1 MARHALVA
9 TRARSVTIDPHAR
22 TTNGLQ
28 KSRFLER
35 GADPGAAQFLRD
47 DSVDIVINEYQAK
60 YYAHELQRSYAND
73 HVGKLAGLLFD
84 AQVEP
89 KPHQI
94 DAALFALQTPFLP
107 GVILAD
113 EVGLGKTIEAGIVIS
128 QYWAERKRNVLIITP
143 SSLRQQWQQELFEKF
158 LIPATILE
166 PKSKD
171 SLLARAGGRSAE
183 VLICSYE
190 FALRNEQALLK
201 SWDLVVADEAHRLRN
216 FWTGKTKAADAV
228 AHIVRGAH
236 KTVLLTATPLQNK
249 LEELYGLVSVF
260 DPSYFYSL
268 DAFRERYVKHRD
280 GSGDDLAERVA
291 TISKRTLRRD
301 ADKYI
306 HFTKRMPLTV
316 EFTPSPAEVKLYAL
330 VNDYLQRDE
339 LFAFAGSQRHLSAL
353 VIRKRLGS
361 STYAV
366 ASTLENIANRLAS
379 EVAAGQLRDARGG
392 LVVADFDGDELTNE
406 ELEEAEE
413 IDSEPAN
420 SPSQFGSGSSVKL
433 DAATL
438 DAMKAE
444 VAELR
449 DYAALARSITV
460 NQKAVKLAEALDK
473 GFERLR
479 ELGAPEKAIIF
490 TDSTKTQEYIA
501 RALTESGRG
510 DGIVL
515 FNGSNGSPEQT
526 AIYQAWMKANKEGD
540 LVTGIPAVDRR
551 KALVD
556 YFRTQ
561 GTIMIATEAAAEGIN
576 LQFCSMVVNYD
587 LPWNPQRVE
596 QRIGRAHRFGQKHNV
611 VVVNFSNKGNVAEQR
626 ILELLANKFHLF
638 ESVFGASD
646 EVLGAI
652 EDGLD
657 FEKKISDILRRC
669 RTAEDLDVAFKEL
682 EAQYATEISAE
693 MATAK
698 AKVFDNL
705 DPHVQDRLKAYDA
718 QSGDVL
724 GGFERLLLAVT
735 RHGLDDFA
743 TFEGDGR
750 AFVLHD
756 SPITD
761 APTGQYFFK
770 SQPLENAHQYR
781 FASPLAQHVLETAKT
796 AETPARELV
805 FSLSQSER
813 ASSAVRALAGVGG
826 ELTVGLATFTM
837 KARDEDVSESYMLAG
852 ALIDGDGHGK
862 GDSDGSESGRWL
874 DDEYVADILD
884 LACIEIGD
892 SATQIDEARFSPYL
906 IERRGQ
912 LEKEVQGRNSRYY
925 DQQEELLYRN
935 QQDRKAEHEGT
946 VRDFRAKEKDARKL
960 SRLTDDPMEQLR
972 LKKEAR
978 KWEQRVEDADEAFR
992 ETRKKLRDEADKYL
1006 ELIEQALKGTQ
1017 TTEHLFSIRWRIT
1030 E

>member
-1 MARHALVA
+1 MTHPL
-9 TRARSVTIDPHAR
+9 T
-22 TTNGLQ
+22 Q
-28 KSRFLER
+28 
-35 GADPGAAQFLRD
+35 
-47 DSVDIVINEYQAK
+47 YQAK

-128 QYWAERKRNVLIITP
+128 QYWAERRRSILIIAP
-143 SSLRQQWQQELFEKF
+143 SSLRQQWQQELNEKF
-158 LIPATILE
+158 LIPSSILE
-166 PKSKD
+166 PKTKD
-171 SLLARAGGRSAE
+171 ALLAKSGSQSSQ

-190 FALRNEQALLK
+190 FVLRHEQSLLK
-201 SWDLVVADEAHRLRN
+201 AWDLVIADEAHRLRN
-216 FWTGKTKAADAV
+216 YWTGKTKAAEAV
-228 AHIVRGAH
+228 AHVVRGAH
-236 KTVLLTATPLQNK
+236 KTLLLTATPLQNK

-260 DPSYFYSL
+260 DPSYFHSL
-268 DAFRERYVKHRD
+268 DAFRERYIKNRD
-280 GSGDDLAERVA
+280 LNGDDDLVERVA

-306 HFTKRMPLTV
+306 HFTKRLPITV
-316 EFTPSPAEVKLYAL
+316 EFTPSPDEVKLYGV

-353 VIRKRLGS
+353 IIRKRLGS

-366 ASTLENIANRLAS
+366 ASTLENIANRLAN
-379 EVAAGQLRDARGG
+379 EVTAGQRRDSRGG
-392 LVVADFDGDELTNE
+392 LVAADFLADDELTGE

-413 IDSEPAN
+413 IEANTTPGTNFGPTSE
-420 SPSQFGSGSSVKL
+420 SGAL
-433 DAATL
+433 DEELTLAAQ
-438 DAMKAE
+438 AE

-449 DYAALARSITV
+449 GYAALARSITV
-460 NQKAVKLAEALDK
+460 NQKAIKLGEALDL

-501 RALTESGRG
+501 RTLRESDRG
-510 DGIVL
+510 EGVVL
-515 FNGSNGSPEQT
+515 FNGSNNSPEQT
-526 AIYQAWMKANKEGD
+526 VIYQAWLKANKDGD
-540 LVTGIPAVDRR
+540 LITGIASADRR

-556 YFRTQ
+556 YFRAE

-576 LQFCSMVVNYD
+576 LQFCSMLVNYD

-596 QRIGRAHRFGQKHNV
+596 QRIGRVHRFGQKHNV
-611 VVVNFSNKGNVAEQR
+611 VVVNFSNKGNIAEQR
-626 ILELLANKFHLF
+626 ILELLADKFHLF

-657 FEKKISDILRRC
+657 FEKMISDILNRC
-669 RTAEDLDVAFKEL
+669 RTADELDAAFKEV
-682 EAQYATEISAE
+682 EGRYATEISRE

-705 DPHVQDRLKAYDA
+705 DPHVQDRLKAYDT

-724 GGFERLLLAVT
+724 NKFERLLLAVT
-735 RHGLDDFA
+735 KHGLWAVA

-750 AFVLHD
+750 NFVLHE
-756 SPITD
+756 SPVTD
-761 APTGQYFFK
+761 APTGRYFFK
-770 SQPLENAHQYR
+770 SQPQENAHQYR
-781 FASPLAQHVLETAKT
+781 YSSALAQHVVDASKSHD
-796 AETPARELV
+796 TPPRELT
-805 FSLSQSER
+805 FSLSGSER
-813 ASSAVRALAGVGG
+813 ASSAVKALAGSSG
-826 ELTVGLATFTM
+826 ELTVSLVTFTM

-852 ALIDGDGHGK
+852 ALTDDGK
-862 GDSDGSESGRWL
+862 WL
-874 DDEYVADILD
+874 DDEYAADILD
-884 LACIEIGD
+884 LTCTDVGEQAVE
-892 SATQIDEARFSPYL
+892 IDEARFIPRL
-906 IERRGQ
+906 AARRSE
-912 LEKEVQGRNSRYY
+912 LEKEVQSRNSRYY
-925 DQQEELLYRN
+925 DQQEELIYRN
-935 QQDRKAEHEGT
+935 QQDRKAEHEGAI
-946 VRDFRAKEKDARKL
+946 RDHRAKEKEARKR
-960 SRLTDDPMEQLR
+960 SRRTDDPMEQLR

-978 KWEQRVEDADEAFR
+978 KWEQRAEDADEGFR
-992 ETRKKLRDEADKYL
+992 DARKTLRAEADKYL
-1006 ELIEQALKGTQ
+1006 DLIEQSLQGTQ
-1017 TTEHLFSIRWRIT
+1017 RTEYLFTIRWRIT
-1030 E
+1030 A

>member
-1 MARHALVA
+1 MPEDSKVSTTTASYTRHSGSEHGVN
-9 TRARSVTIDPHAR
+9 RI
-22 TTNGLQ
+22 TN
-28 KSRFLER
+28 
-35 GADPGAAQFLRD
+35 
-47 DSVDIVINEYQAK
+47 YQAK

-128 QYWAERKRNVLIITP
+128 QYWAERRRSILIVAP
-143 SSLRQQWQQELFEKF
+143 SSLRQQWQQELYEKF
-158 LIPATILE
+158 LIPSSILD

-171 SLLARAGGRSAE
+171 SLLAAAGGRSAQ

-190 FALRNEQALLK
+190 FALRHETSLLK
-201 SWDLVVADEAHRLRN
+201 SWDLVVADEAHRLRS
-216 FWTGKTKAADAV
+216 FWSGKAKMAEAV
-228 AHIVRGAH
+228 SHIVGGSH

-249 LEELYGLVSVF
+249 LEELYGLVSIF
-260 DPSYFYSL
+260 DPNYFYSL

-280 GSGDDLAERVA
+280 LSGDDDLAERVA

-306 HFTKRMPLTV
+306 HFTKRLPLTV
-316 EFTPSPAEVKLYAL
+316 EFTPSPDEARLYDL

-353 VIRKRLGS
+353 IIRKRLGS

-366 ASTLENIANRLAS
+366 ASTLENIANRLAD
-379 EVAAGQLRDARGG
+379 EVVAGQRRDGRGG
-392 LVVADFDGDELTNE
+392 LVAADFTVDDEITSE

-413 IDSEPAN
+413 I
-420 SPSQFGSGSSVKL
+420 SGRIEARTSMPL
-433 DAATL
+433 DESL
-438 DAMKAE
+438 LEAMRAE

-449 DYAALARSITV
+449 EYAALARSITV
-460 NQKAVKLAEALDK
+460 NQKAVKLGEALDL

-479 ELGAPEKAIIF
+479 VLGAPEKAIIF

-501 RALTESGRG
+501 RSLREAGRG
-510 DGIVL
+510 EGLVL
-515 FNGSNGSPEQT
+515 FNGSNNGPEQT
-526 AIYQAWMKANKEGD
+526 AIYQAWLEKNRDGD
-540 LVTGIPAVDRR
+540 LITGIAAVDRR

-556 YFRTQ
+556 YFRTE

-576 LQFCSMVVNYD
+576 LQFCSMLVNYD

-596 QRIGRAHRFGQKHNV
+596 QRIGRVHRFGQKHNV
-611 VVVNFSNKGNVAEQR
+611 VVVNFSNKGNIAEQR
-626 ILELLANKFHLF
+626 ILELLTNKFQLF
-638 ESVFGASD
+638 SSVFGASD

-657 FEKKISDILRRC
+657 FEKTISDILTRC
-669 RTAEDLDVAFKEL
+669 RTAEELDSAFREL
-682 EAQYATEISAE
+682 EEQYAGEISRE
-693 MATAK
+693 MASAK

-705 DPHVQDRLKAYDA
+705 DPHVQDRLKAYDT
-718 QSGDVL
+718 QSGEVL
-724 GGFERLLLAVT
+724 NKFERLLLAVT
-735 RHGLDDFA
+735 RHELDEYA

-750 AFVLHD
+750 TFVLNH
-756 SPITD
+756 SPVKD
-761 APTGQYFFK
+761 APTGRYFFK

-781 FASPLAQHVLETAKT
+781 YASPLAQHVIEASKT
-796 AETPARELV
+796 HDTPARELT

-813 ASSAVRALAGVGG
+813 VSSAIRALEGASG
-826 ELTVGLATFTM
+826 ELTVSVATFRM
-837 KARDEDVSESYMLAG
+837 KARDEDISESYMLAG
-852 ALIDGDGHGK
+852 ALTDDGQ
-862 GDSDGSESGRWL
+862 WL
-874 DDEYVADILD
+874 DEEYVADILD
-884 LACIEIGD
+884 LTCIEI
-892 SATQIDEARFSPYL
+892 SETPVAIDAARFTPHL
-906 IERRGQ
+906 DTRRAE

-935 QQDRKAEHEGT
+935 QQDRKAEHEGKI
-946 VRDFRAKEKDARKL
+946 REYRAKEKEARKL
-960 SRLTDDPMEQLR
+960 ARQADDPMEQLR

-978 KWEQRVEDADEAFR
+978 KWEQRAEEADEDFR
-992 ETRKKLRDEADKYL
+992 DARKKLRAEADKYL
-1006 ELIEQALKGTQ
+1006 ELIEQALQGTQ
-1017 TTEHLFSIRWRIT
+1017 ETEHLFTIRWRVVT
-1030 E
+1030 